1 MKAIVQ
7 DEYGSPDVL
16 KLAEVE
22 RPLVLGNGVLVR
34 VRTAS
39 VNAGDWHLMR
49 GSPFLI
55 RLMMG
60 GLRQPKIKILGFD
73 VAGIVEAIGQDV
85 TRFQVGNEVFG
96 DLSECGFGAFSE
108 YVCATEDAVIL
119 KPTQL
124 SFEEAAAVPG
134 AAIPALQALCNIGE
148 VQPGQKV
155 LVNGA
160 SGGVGSF
167 AVQIA
172 KAFGAEVSAVCSTQK
187 MDRVKSLGANHVID
201 YTKTDAVATKQPYDL
216 IIDAAAYRSV
226 LDYLPVLKPEGT
238 YVLVGGAIARLLQ
251 VMLLGPLIS
260 KMSGRTVKCLASKP
274 NQADLTTLKKLIT
287 DGKIVPHIDQCYSLS
302 EVPTAIRRLEQRQ
315 VFGKIAIQ
323 V

>member
-22 RPLVLGNGVLVR
+22 RPVVPDNGVLVR
-34 VRTAS
+34 VRAAS

-73 VAGIVEAIGQDV
+73 VAGIVEAIGEDV
-85 TRFQVGNEVFG
+85 TRFQVGDEVFG
-96 DLSECGFGAFSE
+96 DLSECGFGTFSE
-108 YVCATEDAVIL
+108 YVCATEEAVIL

-134 AAIPALQALCNIGE
+134 AAIPALQALCNIGQ

-155 LVNGA
+155 LINGA

-201 YTKTDAVATKQPYDL
+201 YTKTDAAATKQPYDL

-226 LDYLPVLKPEGT
+226 LDYLPALKPEGT

-274 NQADLTTLKKLIT
+274 NQADLTTLRELIT

-315 VFGKIAIQ
+315 VFGKIVIQ